1 MRFHHR
7 LMFIHPFANGN
18 GRLTRMAAD
27 LLAVR
32 LGRQRFSWGDGNLV
46 ATADLRKSYI
56 AALKA
61 ADANE
66 IGLLL
71 EFARS

>member
-32 LGRQRFSWGDGNLV
+32 LGRQRFSWGD
-46 ATADLRKSYI
+46 
-56 AALKA
+56 
-61 ADANE
+61 E